1 MTNFKKHPDGY
12 KSFLG
17 RDDKG
22 LYSVRIGWQV
32 YASNANGSVLYKVKG
47 EVKTPLDVE
56 KFKIDYPKAWNE
68 LTQEIE
74 FQRRKQLAI
83 KLRETNIPTYD
94 RKTISVLAASPA
106 LDEDKKMTTENSKD
120 NLHIWNAVKQ
130 TPTNF
135 LKN

>member
-1 MTNFKKHPDGY
+1 MDRGGLIMQKVKHHPDGY

-32 YASNANGSVLYKVKG
+32 YASNANGSVLYQVKG

-56 KFKIDYPKAWNE
+56 KFKTDYPKVWNE
-68 LTQEIE
+68 LTQEID

-94 RKTISVLAASPA
+94 RKAY
-106 LDEDKKMTTENSKD
+106 
-120 NLHIWNAVKQ
+120 KQ
-130 TPTNF
+130 KRGFTGSR
-135 LKN
+135 